1 MRDDSQYFTFDN
13 FLIFFFM
20 AYFFSALLFY
30 LVIIP
35 ISLLPFPLLYG
46 LSDFTFL
53 ILYYIFPY
61 RKKIALQN
69 LRNSLPGKSEEELQ
83 IICKKFYHHFCD
95 LVFESLKIFTAGEKA
110 ILKRVELV
118 NSEFLENY
126 FKAGKSLILATGHYA
141 NWEWTAV
148 TLPFHSSHTGT
159 GIYQRL
165 SNKFFDLKLRQTRAR
180 FGMKL
185 MSTKE
190 VADFF
195 EAHQK
200 ELCTYGF
207 INDQSP
213 SDPKKGHWM
222 KFLNQDTCIFLGV
235 EKYAVKYNY
244 PVLYGMITKLKRGHY
259 RIEYKLV
266 SDQPSTS
273 KPFEITETC
282 ARINE
287 QLILAQPE
295 YWLWTHRRW
304 KHKKVIS

>member
-1 MRDDSQYFTFDN
+1 MYFISA
-13 FLIFFFM
+13 IFF
-20 AYFFSALLFY
+20 Y
-30 LVIIP
+30 LIILP
-35 ISLLPFPLLYG
+35 ISWLPFPILYG
-46 LSDFTFL
+46 VSDFTFVL
-53 ILYYIFPY
+53 LYYVFPY
-61 RKKIALQN
+61 RKKIVLQN
-69 LRNSLPGKSEEELQ
+69 LRNSFPEKSEEERKK
-83 IICKKFYHHFCD
+83 ICRKFYHHFCD
-95 LVFESLKIFTAGEKA
+95 LIYESLKIFSASEQS
-110 ILKRVELV
+110 ILKRVELA
-118 NSEFLENY
+118 NPELLEAY
-126 FKAGKSLILATGHYA
+126 YKQGKSLVLATGHYA
-141 NWEWTAV
+141 NWEWPAV

-159 GIYQRL
+159 GIYQKL
-165 SNKFFDLKLRQTRAR
+165 SSKFFDFKLRQTRAR

-185 MSTKE
+185 MSTRE
-190 VADFF
+190 VAIFF
-195 EAHQK
+195 EEHTN

-235 EKYAVKYNY
+235 EKYAVKYDY

-273 KPFEITETC
+273 HPFEITEAC
-282 ARINE
+282 ARLNE

-304 KHKKVIS
+304 KHSKIKS